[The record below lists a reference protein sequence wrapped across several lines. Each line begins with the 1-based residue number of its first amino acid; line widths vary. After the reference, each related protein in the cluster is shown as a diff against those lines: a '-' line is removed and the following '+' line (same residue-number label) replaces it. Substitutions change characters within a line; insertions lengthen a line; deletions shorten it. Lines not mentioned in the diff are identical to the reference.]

1 MRTCQAFT
9 GSFGAPPVAVAN
21 VGGKRP
27 FVVNGSTFV
36 NAGAALGRACDV
48 QKNQCA
54 NAVNSNQVEGSVAD
68 CNAQAEQCRAANG
81 Q

>member
-1 MRTCQAFT
+1 M
-9 GSFGAPPVAVAN
+9 
-21 VGGKRP
+21 
-27 FVVNGSTFV
+27 NGDTFI

-54 NAVNSNQVEGSVAD
+54 NAVNSNKVEGSVAD
-68 CNAQAEQCRAANG
+68 CDAQANECRAANA